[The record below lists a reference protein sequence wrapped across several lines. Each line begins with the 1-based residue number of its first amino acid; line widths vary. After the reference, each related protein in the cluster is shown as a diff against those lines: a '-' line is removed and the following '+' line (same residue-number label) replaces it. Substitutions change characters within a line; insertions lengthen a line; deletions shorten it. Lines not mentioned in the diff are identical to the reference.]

1 MTVDLATAIAALTA
15 TSGAE
20 LQALITAT
28 YGIPQTMTGLL
39 AWIEGVLERPLRSAD
54 LDRPKLAVPCR
65 TPAADE
71 RRLHSR
77 YPTFTP
83 A

>member
-1 MTVDLATAIAALTA
+1 MTVDLATAIATLTA

-28 YGIPQTMTGLL
+28 YGISQTTTGLL

-54 LDRPKLAVPCR
+54 LDRPKLAVLRR
-65 TPAADE
+65 TNGRIEARAE
-71 RRLHSR
+71 
-77 YPTFTP
+77 T
-83 A
+83 